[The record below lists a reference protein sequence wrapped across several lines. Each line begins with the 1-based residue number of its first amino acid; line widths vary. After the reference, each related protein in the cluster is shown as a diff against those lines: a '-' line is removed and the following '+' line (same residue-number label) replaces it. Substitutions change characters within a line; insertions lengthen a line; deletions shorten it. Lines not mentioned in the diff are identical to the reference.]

1 MIGSTARLAA
11 AAFAAGAG
19 LALAP
24 AAAAHATGSEPACN
38 DFPTRLAAQQY
49 FDTHGK
55 NLPGFDN
62 NGNGTV
68 CEHRFPPTLTVSSD
82 KDCADFPSQAAAQA
96 YFLSKGG
103 SKTNN
108 VDNLDANHNGI
119 ACETYSYPPVVTP
132 SPSHVPSPPAS
143 PSPSPAGSPSPKPS
157 VSHTPA
163 PPASPPAPASPSPAA
178 PVTPGQ
184 PQLPIT
190 GSATSVMAG
199 TGAAILLTGIGA
211 VVWTRRTRRAGATG
225 R

>member
-1 MIGSTARLAA
+1 MIRTATRLAA

-24 AAAAHATGSEPACN
+24 AAAHATGTEPACN

-49 FDTHGK
+49 YDTHGK

-62 NGNGTV
+62 NSNGIV
-68 CEHRFPPTLTVSSD
+68 CEHRFPPTLVVSSD
-82 KDCADFPSQAAAQA
+82 KDCADFPSQVAAQA

-132 SPSHVPSPPAS
+132 PPSHVP
-143 PSPSPAGSPSPKPS
+143 SPSPKPS
-157 VSHTPA
+157 VSESPA
-163 PPASPPAPASPSPAA
+163 PPASPPAPASPTPAV

-190 GSATSVMAG
+190 GSATTVVAG
-199 TGAAILLTGIGA
+199 TGAAIMLTGIGA
-211 VVWTRRTRRAGATG
+211 VVWSRRSRRAGATG

>member
-1 MIGSTARLAA
+1 MIGTTTRLAA

-24 AAAAHATGSEPACN
+24 AAAAHATGTEPACN
-38 DFPTRLAAQQY
+38 DFPDRLAAQQY
-49 FDTHGK
+49 YDTHGK

-62 NGNGTV
+62 NGNGVV
-68 CEHRFPPTLTVSSD
+68 CEHRFPATVIAVSSD

-119 ACETYSYPPVVTP
+119 ACESYSYPPVVTP

-143 PSPSPAGSPSPKPS
+143 PSPSPAGSPSPSPKPS
-157 VSHTPA
+157 LSE
-163 PPASPPAPASPSPAA
+163 SPAPAASPTPVAPAA
-178 PVTPGQ
+178 PGQ

-190 GSATSVMAG
+190 GSATTVVAS
-199 TGAAILLTGIGA
+199 TGAAILLTGIA
-211 VVWTRRTRRAGATG
+211 TVIWSRRRRVAG

>member
-1 MIGSTARLAA
+1 MICSTTRLAA

-24 AAAAHATGSEPACN
+24 AAAAHATGTEPACN

-49 FDTHGK
+49 YDTHGK

-62 NGNGTV
+62 NGNGIV
-68 CEHRFPPTLTVSSD
+68 CEHRFPPTLVVSSD

-119 ACETYSYPPVVTP
+119 ACESYHYPPVIP
-132 SPSHVPSPPAS
+132 SPSHV

-157 VSHTPA
+157 ASESPA
-163 PPASPPAPASPSPAA
+163 APASPPAPASPSPAV

-190 GSATSVMAG
+190 GAATTVMAF
-199 TGAAILLTGIGA
+199 TGAAMMLTGIGA
-211 VVWTRRTRRAGATG
+211 VLWSRRSRRAGATG